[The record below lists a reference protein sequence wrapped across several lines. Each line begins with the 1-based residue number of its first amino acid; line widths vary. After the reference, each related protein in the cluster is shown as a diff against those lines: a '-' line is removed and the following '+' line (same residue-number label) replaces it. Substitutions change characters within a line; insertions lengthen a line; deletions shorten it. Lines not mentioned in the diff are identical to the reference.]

1 MHFPQYPL
9 STNAS
14 PDIRNDLFA
23 SPQPKSSV
31 WQSGLLQDENNEKDS
46 FNPDLGCDINTE
58 WRFFSPSPANF
69 GNLKSP
75 LAPSAP
81 ELSSPKKVMSKSD
94 LKTSKLDQRKE
105 RKKKTNAAFA
115 RRMRA
120 KQKIYA
126 KQLNEEVEQLTNDYV
141 IRIGILE
148 NATEML
154 RMNYNL
160 VRAQANFTVGKRKAY
175 FELEKSVDNQES
187 EAILKNMCYEYMNKA
202 SMCGE
207 ARIEATDL
215 LLDEAV
221 DLILPVSLKFLRIFL
236 EFCKLI
242 EQNYYT
248 RAKKAENHF
257 RQIDTDLCGD
267 LLNNQL
273 ASKFRKL
280 VREIG
285 LTAEYREKIRQAKYF
300 LPGFQTELESQ
311 SLDFITEISI
321 HLNHQHLKAIKKTL
335 SREKRNFL

>member
-1 MHFPQYPL
+1 
-9 STNAS
+9 
-14 PDIRNDLFA
+14 
-23 SPQPKSSV
+23 
-31 WQSGLLQDENNEKDS
+31 
-46 FNPDLGCDINTE
+46 
-58 WRFFSPSPANF
+58 
-69 GNLKSP
+69 
-75 LAPSAP
+75 
-81 ELSSPKKVMSKSD
+81 MSKSD